1 MKNILLVLFLA
12 VTLISCNEQKT
23 AYVDTTV
30 LVQEYSEM
38 KDIEAEF
45 TARSEDLRRELDSA
59 ARAFQLEVQAYQ
71 EEMGGMSQEERQA
84 AEAELMQKQRML
96 QQQQQS
102 QSAALRTESDAVVD
116 SVVTKVKDF
125 VEAYGEEHDYTYI
138 FGYIESANIMYAK
151 EGLDITDEILEEL
164 NAGTPAEA
172 ETELEVEE

>member
-1 MKNILLVLFLA
+1 MKNLLCILFLA

-30 LVQEYSEM
+30 LIQEYSEM

-45 TARSEDLRRELDSA
+45 TARSEDLKRELDSSA
-59 ARAFQLEVQAYQ
+59 MVFQQEVQAYQ
-71 EEMGGMSQEERQA
+71 EEMGSMSQEERQA
-84 AEAELMQKQRML
+84 TEAELMQKQRLL
-96 QQQQQS
+96 QQQQQA
-102 QSAALRTESDAVVD
+102 QSIALRSESDAVVD

-125 VEAYGEEHDYTYI
+125 VEEYGEENGYTYI
-138 FGYIESANIMYAK
+138 FGSNESANIMYAK

-164 NAGTPAEA
+164 NAGATVEA